1 VPKIGKFECGA
12 KWRFAAFL
20 QSLETVVP
28 YRSQQQLQCVRQ
40 QHTKASKIFQ
50 NWREKY
56 NPARKIGVKN

>member
-1 VPKIGKFECGA
+1 M
-12 KWRFAAFL
+12 
-20 QSLETVVP
+20 
-28 YRSQQQLQCVRQ
+28 QQLQCVRQ